1 VTIAFR
7 QKSVLTIIGP
17 GGLLHALFSTIA
29 MRLENG
35 KWGSRFPLI
44 MNSLYG
50 GSLPEEHAK
59 AAMKEA
65 HQIREELAQLPP
77 SQVVWD
83 IEKPTQAP
91 PFGTAVGGHVKNIA
105 QYFVTTTGRNLVD
118 EVIDNLESQIE
129 FGGPLELVKF
139 DGKH

>member
-1 VTIAFR
+1 MVIAFR

-17 GGLLHALFSTIA
+17 GGLLHAFFSTVA

-44 MNSLYG
+44 MNGLHR

-65 HQIREELAQLPP
+65 VQIRDELKQLPP
-77 SQVVWD
+77 LQVVWD
-83 IEKPTQAP
+83 FEEPGKPP
-91 PFGTAVGGHVKNIA
+91 PFGTVVGSHVKSIA
-105 QYFVTTTGRNLVD
+105 QYFVTDTGRNLVD

-129 FGGPLELVKF
+129 FGGPLEIVPF

>member
-1 VTIAFR
+1 
-7 QKSVLTIIGP
+7 L
-17 GGLLHALFSTIA
+17 TIA

-44 MNSLYG
+44 MNSLYK
-50 GSLPEEHAK
+50 GSLPEQHAK

-65 HQIREELAQLPP
+65 LQIREELAQLLP

-83 IEKPTQAP
+83 IEKPNQPP
-91 PFGTAVGGHVKNIA
+91 PFGTTVGAHVKNIA
-105 QYFVTTTGRNLVD
+105 QYFVTDTGRNLVD

-129 FGGPLELVKF
+129 FGGPLEVVPF